1 MSYALPARIL
11 RLLLAAL
18 LLWSCSGLAAAQE
31 DDTPKP
37 LPLPTA
43 SGDLGGP
50 KLEAPPPSG
59 IRLGLG
65 DLLSIKVY
73 NAPDL
78 SQSVRIDDRGSVSLP
93 LLGRLEVAGMTPSEL
108 EARLE
113 TLLREG
119 DYIVNPHVN
128 VSVAEYATQGVSVSG
143 EVMKP
148 GIYPFT
154 GPRRLFDVIAMAG
167 GFSPKAG
174 EQVTIVR
181 RDRPE
186 EPLSVHLSRDPSQN
200 IVANVEVLP
209 GDTVLVSKAGVVYV
223 VGDVEKPGGFVM
235 ENNTKLTVLQALA
248 LAGGHKRTAS
258 LGKAKLIRRKSG
270 DVQEIEIPLNKILA
284 GKSNDM
290 VLEEEDIL
298 FVPNSLAKSAG
309 RRTMEAA
316 IQTVTGLVIWGGR

>member
-1 MSYALPARIL
+1 VSHLFPKRPL
-11 RLLLAAL
+11 RLLAAAFLLVSFSLAAV
-18 LLWSCSGLAAAQE
+18 AQE
-31 DDTPKP
+31 DDAPKP
-37 LPLPTA
+37 LPPPVA
-43 SGDLGGP
+43 ANDLGGP
-50 KLEAPPPSG
+50 QIQMPPASG

-93 LLGRLEVAGMTPSEL
+93 LLGRLEVAGLTPSEL
-108 EARLE
+108 EQRLE

-128 VSVAEYATQGVSVSG
+128 VSVAEYATQGVSVTG

-148 GIYPFT
+148 GIYPFP

-167 GFSPKAG
+167 GFSAKAG
-174 EQVTIVR
+174 EKGTIVR
-181 RDRPE
+181 RSRPD
-186 EPLSVHLSRDPSQN
+186 EPLNVHLSRDPAQN
-200 IVANVEVLP
+200 IAANVEVLP

-258 LGKAKLIRRKSG
+258 LGKAKLIRRKAG
-270 DVQEIEIPLNKILA
+270 DVQEIAIPLNQMLA
-284 GKSNDM
+284 GKSSDM

-309 RRTMEAA
+309 RRSIEAA